1 MKHLFTAVLALAAMS
16 AGAQNDDSNK
26 IYDLSTGRD
35 GSRMFVNMT
44 VNPKEI
50 HQKINSRL
58 EIKPVLWAADS
69 SRSVE
74 FPSVTVAGKNM
85 YYYDLRD
92 NDSTMN
98 LYRAGKGEPF
108 SYSVS
113 LPYED
118 WMERLST
125 HPASSGTMRSTML
138 SSTLS

>member
-98 LYRAGKGEPF
+98 LYRAGKGSRSATACRSLMKTGW
-108 SYSVS
+108 SYPLS
-113 LPYED
+113 LSNRRKAAAAGP
-118 WMERLST
+118 
-125 HPASSGTMRSTML
+125 
-138 SSTLS
+138 